1 MQLVCLHIYMYK
13 SLPVWQQ
20 LQIKRISYY
29 YVENGFVEVHELKV
43 KYHLL
48 SLLSSSQIIRV
59 VIGNEGVPYCV
70 GEWSSNLVEHIDV
83 DPVHG

>member
-1 MQLVCLHIYMYK
+1 MATIADLTEFHI
-13 SLPVWQQ
+13 
-20 LQIKRISYY
+20 
-29 YVENGFVEVHELKV
+29 VENGFVEVYELNV
-43 KYHLL
+43 KYQLL

-70 GEWSSNLVEHIDV
+70 GEWSSNLVEHIEL

>member
-1 MQLVCLHIYMYK
+1 MWRMALWKY
-13 SLPVWQQ
+13 
-20 LQIKRISYY
+20 
-29 YVENGFVEVHELKV
+29 ELKV
-43 KYHLL
+43 KYQLL

-70 GEWSSNLVEHIDV
+70 REWSSNPVGHIEV